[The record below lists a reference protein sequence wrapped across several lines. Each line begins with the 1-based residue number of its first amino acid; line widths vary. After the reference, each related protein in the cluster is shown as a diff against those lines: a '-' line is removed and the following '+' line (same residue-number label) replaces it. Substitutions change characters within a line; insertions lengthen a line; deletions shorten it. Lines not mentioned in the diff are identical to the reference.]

1 MMKKSK
7 VYVRM
12 LLSYLVILLIPM
24 LLGFLIYIVTLDVIK
39 GQSARMN
46 DNMLEMVQ
54 REIDQKI
61 EEISKISSRLAMD
74 TKVQK
79 ASRVKGKFET
89 SDQIM
94 LYDIFK
100 NLSNLSVSENFI
112 SDVFIYFKNTKVISS
127 IGGNMSAELY
137 YRLYYENG
145 EYPLED
151 FEAYMG
157 QPHYSDSLVI
167 QKKNG
172 EKLLLF
178 TMSDL
183 GIDIRD
189 ASATV
194 CIAVKFS
201 EIEKILGSM
210 EWNDQMDIF
219 MINDKDE
226 IIGTVAAERGD
237 TFRYENLPVI
247 SGMGKQVI
255 DNEQILS
262 VRQSEMTGWK
272 YVTLVPVSVLE
283 KDIQHVKQIAMLGVF
298 VCLIVGFFISHYL
311 TRKNY
316 NPIQSI
322 MEVFKR
328 YSNDE
333 MKEGENEYQWLNEQ
347 ANRFF
352 KDQVDAKRLLR
363 LNQKNLK
370 EYYLSQLLHYEYD
383 GNLKDL
389 TQYGIHLAGAYNQV
403 ILLKFKDGSEAAEK
417 SYEAS
422 AQENA
427 LRKFILQNILEETL
441 LNYYQVELVEMGEN
455 VAAIVNRPE
464 YDENHTVLR
473 ENIENVQQ
481 ITQDQFGFSFCALIG
496 PVCHGLGGVHTSWQQ
511 ALELESYIN
520 LLDTDLVSFDEVK
533 DIQPQYRYSV
543 EAEQRIIN
551 AIKAGDA
558 ESAKKNMDLVFQEN
572 FSGKVSTSVC
582 RCLIFDMIGTLLKG
596 ANAGGYLNAVRDL
609 DFNQGFNVKQP
620 IPELKNRFYE
630 SVDLICDK
638 IAEEK
643 KKTDGDN
650 FFSQKVEAYIQEN
663 YKNPDLNISIT
674 GQQFKMTPAYLSSIY
689 KKQTGKSLLD
699 YINSVRIDHAEKLL
713 MEGYTVIEAGQMTG
727 FGDSGT
733 FIRVFKKKKGITP
746 GQLKKQIT
754 NF

>member
-1 MMKKSK
+1 MRKKSK

-12 LLSYLVILLIPM
+12 LLSYLGILLIPI
-24 LLGFLIYIVTLDVIK
+24 LLGFLIYIVTLNVIK
-39 GQSARMN
+39 SQSARMN

-54 REIDQKI
+54 REIDQRM
-61 EEISKISSRLAMD
+61 EEIGKSSSRLAMD
-74 TKVQK
+74 NKVQK
-79 ASRVKGKFET
+79 ASMVKTKFET

-100 NLSNLSVSENFI
+100 DLSNLSVSEDFI
-112 SDVFIYFKNTKVISS
+112 SDVFIYFKNTKMISS
-127 IGGNMSAELY
+127 FQGNMSSELY
-137 YRLYYENG
+137 YRMYYENEG
-145 EYPLED
+145 YPLES
-151 FEAYMG
+151 FEDYIG
-157 QPHYSDSLVI
+157 QPHYSDNLVI
-167 QKKNG
+167 HKKNG
-172 EKLLLF
+172 EKILLF
-178 TMSDL
+178 TTSDL
-183 GIDIRD
+183 GMDIRA

-201 EIEKILGSM
+201 EIEKILSSM

-219 MINDKDE
+219 MINEKDE
-226 IIGTVAAERGD
+226 IIGNVDIER
-237 TFRYENLPVI
+237 ENAFHYDDLPVI
-247 SGMGKQVI
+247 SGMGKQII

-262 VRQSEMTGWK
+262 VRQSEGTGWK

-283 KDIQHVKQIAMLGVF
+283 KDIQDVKQVAIMGLF

-333 MKEGENEYQWLNEQ
+333 IKEGENEYQWLNQQ

-352 KDQVDAKRLLR
+352 EEQVDAKRLLR
-363 LNQKNLK
+363 NNQKNLK
-370 EYYLSQLLHYEYD
+370 EYYLSQLLQYQYD
-383 GNLKDL
+383 GKLENL
-389 TQYGIHLAGAYNQV
+389 TQYGIHLPGAFNQV
-403 ILLKFKDGSEAAEK
+403 ILLEFKDSSRAEEK

-427 LRKFILQNILEETL
+427 LRKFILKNILEETL
-441 LNYYQVELVEMGEN
+441 LNYFQVELVELGEN
-455 VAAIVNRPE
+455 VAAIINSAKG
-464 YDENHTVLR
+464 DENYTVLR

-496 PVCHGLGGVHTSWQQ
+496 PACQGLGGVHTSWQQ
-511 ALELESYIN
+511 AMELESYIN

-551 AIKAGDA
+551 AIKVGDG

-572 FSGKVSTSVC
+572 FNGKVSTGIL

-596 ANAGGYLNAVRDL
+596 ANAGGYLNAVREM
-609 DFNQGFNVKQP
+609 DFNQDFHVKQP
-620 IPELKNRFYE
+620 IPELKKRFYE
-630 SVDLICDK
+630 AVDLICDR

-643 KKTDGDN
+643 KKVDGDN
-650 FFSQKVEAYIQEN
+650 SFSQNVEAYIQEN
-663 YKNPDLNISIT
+663 YSNPDLNISIT
-674 GQQFKMTPAYLSSIY
+674 GQQFRMTPAYLSSIY

-699 YINSVRIDHAEKLL
+699 YINSVRIDHAEQLL
-713 MEGYTVIEAGQMTG
+713 LEGYSVIEAGQMTG

-733 FIRVFKKKKGITP
+733 FIRVFKKKKGVTP